1 MITPPYLTKL
11 ENTDKFN
18 SLAWNIPEQ
27 KTGTINIIGGHS
39 GGFFAPLQ
47 NAEYLSSSFPVKSV
61 NLLLPD
67 ALKNKLPGNLPGLY
81 LLPSTDSGS
90 LAKSESLSEHLKT
103 ADFSILIGDLS
114 KNSATTIALAEAIK
128 NSDHPVLIT
137 RDSIDLL
144 LPEMNTLIEKDNLFI
159 VGSLV
164 QIQKLF
170 RAVYYPKMIMLSMPL
185 LPAAEALHK
194 FTLSYPITILTFHNG
209 QILIANQG
217 EVLILPLE
225 KTPYSGQPI
234 KLWSGDLACR
244 IAALNLYNPNKKIE
258 ATTLATTYH
267 PF

>member
-1 MITPPYLTKL
+1 
-11 ENTDKFN
+11 
-18 SLAWNIPEQ
+18 
-27 KTGTINIIGGHS
+27 
-39 GGFFAPLQ
+39 
-47 NAEYLSSSFPVKSV
+47 
-61 NLLLPD
+61 
-67 ALKNKLPGNLPGLY
+67 
-81 LLPSTDSGS
+81 
-90 LAKSESLSEHLKT
+90 
-103 ADFSILIGDLS
+103 
-114 KNSATTIALAEAIK
+114 
-128 NSDHPVLIT
+128 
-137 RDSIDLL
+137 
-144 LPEMNTLIEKDNLFI
+144 MNTLIEKDNLFI